1 MYTGMEIILTVQ
13 SRRIEFKTT
22 IFFVMVLDIPPK
34 YINLVL
40 FLWQL
45 SERARSLVSHILCSI
60 FYQWFNGVCT
70 LGSNAITIEW
80 DVTENTDNAQ
90 NSQEDVGAKHT
101 K

>member
-13 SRRIEFKTT
+13 SCRIEFKTT

-45 SERARSLVSHILCSI
+45 SERARSLVSVLSARSDYLIGAHRYKQLSDWSELELSTLDSDFRLVCS
-60 FYQWFNGVCT
+60 
-70 LGSNAITIEW
+70 
-80 DVTENTDNAQ
+80 EN
-90 NSQEDVGAKHT
+90 
-101 K
+101 